1 MTKVPAPQGNVL
13 TPREKIL
20 AGNRSTSL
28 RFELVSRHGVPLG
41 NLDGV
46 SGGTLEWEAN
56 AQVKGGGKLNVSTA
70 LDDPDLLKRAKTP
83 DVIYRDRLAEGIID
97 WAPRVEGGGTSAVP
111 VATLRLGEIDSAPAM
126 GITFTGASSQPHAG
140 PSLRPRAPLRVGE
153 TYTVAMDVLTP
164 TVGARISYSQAP
176 GNPGTFPPMD
186 FGHDR
191 NVPASN
197 EWQTV
202 TGVFTAD
209 VPNRS
214 EYVILT
220 IYAAHPDGGRAWN
233 TNLGDLIVG
242 AQIWAR
248 NFRIYRGVLR
258 DSPERN
264 VGKDIWPHVQIRPHV
279 TIKGL
284 PEAPL
289 GTFLPSTPIVTYK
302 DGSQTWGVELLD
314 RTSMIAEDFF
324 AHTYSIPDGVNV
336 VDRVWEILRST
347 GAAIG
352 NPPPA
357 SSLPSGVATTL
368 TKGRTWEAGTNK
380 LTIVNDIL
388 EAAGYMALWADAE
401 GAFRLS
407 KSVAAKNRPVAYEF
421 IDGENC
427 IYKPEFTIEKDI
439 YSIPNKVVMIGQ
451 GDSDTAAPVATALN
465 LDRRSPSSFPNR
477 GRWIT
482 DVTRGVDAESSAEL
496 QAKANARLEQL
507 TAAQG
512 VVTIEHGPVPGLRVN
527 QVVRFARHGGAGIDG
542 LYTVTSI
549 RWPMDPTALAVTK
562 MTEVLDFS

>member
-1 MTKVPAPQGNVL
+1 MSKVPAPQGNVL

-20 AGNRSTSL
+20 AGNRSTTL
-28 RFELVSRHGVPLG
+28 RFELVSRYGVPLG

-46 SGGTLEWEAN
+46 SGGTLDWEAN
-56 AQVKGGGKLNVSTA
+56 AQVKGGGKLAVSTA
-70 LDDPDLLKRAKTP
+70 LDDPDLLRRAKTP
-83 DVIYRDRLAEGIID
+83 DVIYRDRIAEGIID
-97 WAPRVEGGGTSAVP
+97 WVPTVASAGADAGKPRST
-111 VATLRLGEIDSAPAM
+111 VAMTTVDDAPAM
-126 GITFTGASSQPHAG
+126 LITFTGISPLG
-140 PSLRPRAPLRVGE
+140 PQLRARAPMRVGE
-153 TYTVAMDVLTP
+153 TYTFAMDVRSP
-164 TVGARISYSQAP
+164 AVGVDP
-176 GNPGTFPPMD
+176 GFSFTAADPPGFPPLD
-186 FGHDR
+186 SGSDR
-191 NVPASN
+191 NLPASN

-202 TGVFTAD
+202 TAVVTMDLPSRSDETIFQISSATAD
-209 VPNRS
+209 PG
-214 EYVILT
+214 ILT
-220 IYAAHPDGGRAWN
+220 
-233 TNLGDLIVG
+233 G
-242 AQIWAR
+242 AKIWAR

-258 DSPERN
+258 DSPDRN

-302 DGSQTWGVELLD
+302 DGSQTWDVELLD

-347 GAAIG
+347 GAAVG

-401 GAFRLS
+401 GKFRLS
-407 KSVAAKNRPVAYEF
+407 KSVAAKHRPVAYEF

-451 GDSDTAAPVATALN
+451 GDSDTAAPVATATN
-465 LDRRSPSSFPNR
+465 LDRRSPSSFQNR

-482 DVTRGVDAESSAEL
+482 DVSRGVDAESQAEL

-549 RWPMDPTALAVTK
+549 RWPMNPTALAVTK

>member
-1 MTKVPAPQGNVL
+1 MSKVPAPQGNVV

-28 RFELVSRHGVPLG
+28 RFELVSRHGIPLG

-56 AQVKGGGKLNVSTA
+56 AQVKGGGKLDVSTA

-83 DVIYRDRLAEGIID
+83 DVVYRDRIAEGIID
-97 WAPRVEGGGTSAVP
+97 WVP
-111 VATLRLGEIDSAPAM
+111 SVATGGADAGKPRSTVAMTTVDDAPAM
-126 GITFTGASSQPHAG
+126 LITFTGISADG
-140 PSLRPRAPLRVGE
+140 PDLRPRAPMRVGE
-153 TYTVAMDVLTP
+153 TYTFAMDVRSP
-164 TVGARISYSQAP
+164 TVGIDPSFSFTAAAP
-176 GNPGTFPPMD
+176 DGFPSTD
-186 FGHDR
+186 SGSDR
-191 NVPASN
+191 SLLAST

-202 TGVFTAD
+202 TAVITMDLAG
-209 VPNRS
+209 RS
-214 EYVILT
+214 DET
-220 IYAAHPDGGRAWN
+220 IFRLNAASPDGSPTTPSPGLL
-233 TNLGDLIVG
+233 TG
-242 AQIWAR
+242 AKIWAR

-324 AHTYSIPDGVNV
+324 AHTYSIPAGVNV

-347 GAAIG
+347 GAAVG

-427 IYKPEFTIEKDI
+427 IYRPEFTIEKDI

-465 LDRRSPSSFPNR
+465 LDRRSPSSFQNR

-482 DVTRGVDAESSAEL
+482 DITRGVDAESQTEL

-527 QVVRFARHGGAGIDG
+527 QVVRFARRGGAGIDG

-549 RWPMDPTALAVTK
+549 RWPMTPTALAVTK